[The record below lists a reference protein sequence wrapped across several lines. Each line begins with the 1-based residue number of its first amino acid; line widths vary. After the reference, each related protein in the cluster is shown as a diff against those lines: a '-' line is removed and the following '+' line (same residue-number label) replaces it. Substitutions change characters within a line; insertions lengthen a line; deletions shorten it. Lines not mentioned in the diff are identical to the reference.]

1 MKILKRSFHHMI
13 LSLCALALFN
23 TGTALGAKP
32 FSDLVFFGDSLS
44 DPGNGFVLGGEL
56 SLRPFDLIPDGPYAR
71 GGLHLSNGST
81 WAEQFAQ
88 GLHMHTGPAY
98 RNPRVFSNYA
108 VGASRA
114 RDDLITQVNFYLSL
128 RGGDTADSGAL
139 HVLFITGNDLRDAL
153 GALLLDPSGETTKGI
168 IAASITALTD
178 NIAVLVEA
186 GASEFLVF
194 NGPDLSLVPAVRLQG
209 PLAIAAGGQLSA
221 QYNLALGDA
230 LDLLESGLPPWVNL
244 TRFDIAALFNEVVT
258 APADF
263 GFTEVEATCI
273 NPGVIVKAACRN
285 PQDYLFWDGIHPTKA
300 AHGLIAERVLDL
312 YR

>member
-1 MKILKRSFHHMI
+1 MKILKRTFHPMA
-13 LSLCALALFN
+13 LTLGALAVFF
-23 TGTALGAKP
+23 TSAAQGAQP

-44 DPGNGFVLGGEL
+44 DPGNGFVLGGDI
-56 SLRPFDLIPDGPYAR
+56 SQRPFELIPDGPYAR

-81 WAEQFAQ
+81 WAEQFAR
-88 GLHMHTGPAY
+88 GLHMRTGPAF

-114 RDDLITQVNFYLSL
+114 RDDLATQVNFYLSL
-128 RGGDTADSGAL
+128 RGGDKADGGAL

-153 GALLLDPSGETTKGI
+153 AALAGDPSGATSAAI
-168 IAASITALTD
+168 ITDSITALTD
-178 NIAVLVEA
+178 NIATLASA
-186 GASEFLVF
+186 GASELLVF

-221 QYNLALGDA
+221 QYNLALEAA
-230 LDLLESGLPPWVNL
+230 LDLVEFGLPPWVNL
-244 TRFDIAALFNEVVT
+244 TRFDIAALFNEVVA

-263 GFTEVEATCI
+263 GFSEVKASCI
-273 NPGVIVKAACRN
+273 NPGVIVKATCTN
-285 PQDYLFWDGIHPTKA
+285 PQDYLFWDGIHPTEA
-300 AHGLIAERVLDL
+300 AHGMIAERVLDL